1 MKAPITGP
9 RDLLYGNR
17 IVISTVPVVGAVM
30 PLLDV
35 DQFAA
40 VACHHCFASVKG
52 AAMTTPARRYDSPA
66 RRRQQEETRERILD
80 AATEIAR
87 EQVDWDW
94 TGLTFRA
101 VAERADVGERTV
113 YRHFTTSE
121 DLHSAVMQRLI
132 AAAGVSYEDMTLEGV
147 ALLARRF
154 FRALPRFTSRPQPSG
169 GPAAQEADRRRRE
182 AVLRAVSAE
191 TDDRALARRAAAVL
205 DVLSVP
211 YAYERLVGTWGMSPR
226 QAADTVAWVVEV
238 VGRELR
244 EG

>member
-1 MKAPITGP
+1 MTAP
-9 RDLLYGNR
+9 
-17 IVISTVPVVGAVM
+17 S
-30 PLLDV
+30 
-35 DQFAA
+35 
-40 VACHHCFASVKG
+40 
-52 AAMTTPARRYDSPA
+52 RRVYDSPA
-66 RRRQQEETRERILD
+66 RRRQQEETRERILE

-101 VAERADVGERTV
+101 VAERAEVGERTV
-113 YRHFTTSE
+113 YRHFATSD
-121 DLHSAVMQRLI
+121 DLHGEVMQRLI
-132 AAAGVSYEDMTLEGV
+132 AAAGVSYDDMTLDDV
-147 ALLARRF
+147 ALLTRRF
-154 FRALPRFTSRPQPSG
+154 FRALPKFTSRPQPTG

-191 TDDRALARRAAAVL
+191 TDDKALARRAAAVL

-226 QAADTVAWVVEV
+226 QAADTVAWVVDV
-238 VGRELR
+238 IGRELAAP